1 MDTQKGSNL
10 LYLHLDKLVEKGN
23 AAAKAAAA
31 ASQTTQPSA
40 VTQSAAAV
48 QGNDATG
55 DIDAR
60 TMMRLRGR

>member
-10 LYLHLDKLVEKGN
+10 LYLPLDKLVGKGN
-23 AAAKAAAA
+23 EAAKTAATT
-31 ASQTTQPSA
+31 SQTAQPSA
-40 VTQSAAAV
+40 ETQSTAAV